1 LTAPESVRAFAPG
14 TIGNVGPGFDVLG
27 LAVTGPGDAV
37 VAEWTSGEGLTLRDP
52 GHPTLPREAEKHTAG
67 IAALEVLRQA
77 GGAAR
82 GIALTVEKG
91 LPLGGGRG
99 GSGASAVAGAV
110 AVNALLGHPL
120 DRQGLLAAA
129 LAAEAAVSGRHLDN
143 VAPSLLG
150 GLVLVRGLDPPDA
163 VRLPTP
169 PGLHVVLAEPDQ
181 VLRTADARAVIPRA
195 IPLGTAVAQ
204 CADVA
209 ALVAAMVAGDLALL
223 GRGVEDHLA
232 EPARAPLLPR
242 FREAKQAALAA
253 GAVAASLSG
262 SGPTAFALAADAA
275 TAAGVASAMAEA
287 YQSGG
292 VACRVRVERVQ
303 TEGARVESPAR
314 RQ

>member
-1 LTAPESVRAFAPG
+1 VTLPESVRAFAPG

-37 VAEWTSGEGLTLRDP
+37 VAEWTPGPGITVRDP
-52 GHPTLPREAEKHTAG
+52 GHPSLPREPERHTAG
-67 IAALEVLRQA
+67 IAALEVLRRS
-77 GGAAR
+77 GSTR

-110 AVNALLGHPL
+110 AVNALLGNPV
-120 DRQGLLAAA
+120 DRPGLLAAA

-143 VAPSLLG
+143 VAPALMG

-181 VLRTADARAVIPRA
+181 VLRTADARAVVPRTV
-195 IPLGTAVAQ
+195 PLAVAVAQ
-204 CADVA
+204 CGDVA
-209 ALVAAMVAGDLALL
+209 ALVAALVAGDLALL
-223 GRGVEDHLA
+223 GKGVEDHLA

-242 FREAKQAALAA
+242 FREAKAAALAA

-262 SGPTAFALAADAA
+262 SGPTAFALAGDAA
-275 TAAGVASAMAEA
+275 TAAAVASAMGEA
-287 YQSGG
+287 YRTGG

-303 TEGARVESPAR
+303 TDGARVESPAR
-314 RQ
+314 RH